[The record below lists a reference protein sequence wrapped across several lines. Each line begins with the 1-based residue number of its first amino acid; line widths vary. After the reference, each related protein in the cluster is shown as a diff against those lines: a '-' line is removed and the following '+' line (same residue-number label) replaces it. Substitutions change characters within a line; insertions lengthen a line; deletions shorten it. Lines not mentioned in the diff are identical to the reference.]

1 MPRTVALVALAL
13 LLAGAAFA
21 RAAAP
26 PEPAAVLA
34 AVAAV
39 PPLMRS
45 GSIERHTPETLWER
59 IDGEAE
65 LYKAH
70 GLAAS
75 AHAVYADP
83 ALPER
88 RIELSVFLMAGP
100 RGAAGIF
107 EAFRPPDCTPL
118 TLGQGGCAGDYQ
130 GFFWQ
135 DGWFVLADAAGPA
148 ASRPADVRGALAA
161 AAAALDLTPAA
172 P

>member
-1 MPRTVALVALAL
+1 MPRTTALIAAAL
-13 LLAGAAFA
+13 LLTGAASA
-21 RAAAP
+21 RAAA

-39 PPLMRS
+39 PPLTRL

-65 LYKAH
+65 LYKAQ

-88 RIELSVFLMAGP
+88 RVELSVFLMAGP

-107 EAFRPPDCTPL
+107 EVFRPPDCAPL
-118 TLGQGGCAGDYQ
+118 PLGQGGCASDYQ

-135 DGWFVLADAAGPA
+135 EGLFVLADAAGPA

-161 AAAALDLTPAA
+161 AAAVLGLTPVA